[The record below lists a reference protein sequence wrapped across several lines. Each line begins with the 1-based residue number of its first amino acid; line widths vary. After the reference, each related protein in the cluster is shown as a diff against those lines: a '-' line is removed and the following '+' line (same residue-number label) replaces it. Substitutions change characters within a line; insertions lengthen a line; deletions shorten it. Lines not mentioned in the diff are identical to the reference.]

1 MDIYAGKD
9 WIVIWGHNERRD
21 YDRVE
26 GSIGRS
32 YDEIKGVTM
41 SVSRDFHMLGKI
53 TTGKKVEKL
62 ECLSTAE
69 VVDMDVE
76 VAVMLNSWGVV
87 AAWERN
93 DENWLRN
100 VEKGWEYG
108 GVVDRR
114 WTMWVELWKILEL

>member
-1 MDIYAGKD
+1 M
-9 WIVIWGHNERRD
+9 RRG

-41 SVSRDFHMLGKI
+41 SVSSDFHMLSKI

-62 ECLSTAE
+62 DCLSVAE

-76 VAVMLNSWGVV
+76 VAS
-87 AAWERN
+87 N
-93 DENWLRN
+93 DEFMRS
-100 VEKGWEYG
+100 G
-108 GVVDRR
+108 GCVGKKR
-114 WTMWVELWKILEL
+114 